1 MTSEEKVS
9 EVISN
14 FACSKDT
21 DIENFIKTKALI
33 YEKKSKSRTFL
44 LFSKEAMEIGEFQ
57 LLAYFSIAMQV
68 LKIPE
73 STSLSQIRK
82 LDGLYSK
89 KGGEPITEIPAFL
102 IGQLGKNEM
111 FSSEVSGDEIVEYAL
126 SVISRAREAV
136 GGRVVFI
143 ECQDKPK
150 LIGFYERNGFTV
162 LRQDAEDL
170 LVQMYLLID

>member
-1 MTSEEKVS
+1 
-9 EVISN
+9 
-14 FACSKDT
+14 
-21 DIENFIKTKALI
+21 
-33 YEKKSKSRTFL
+33 
-44 LFSKEAMEIGEFQ
+44 
-57 LLAYFSIAMQV
+57 
-68 LKIPE
+68 
-73 STSLSQIRK
+73 
-82 LDGLYSK
+82 
-89 KGGEPITEIPAFL
+89 L